1 MRRDQQIRVGY
12 NPRVKLNIT
21 LVAYVN
27 MGRLPCVDRGI
38 NNVGA
43 LKDVG
48 CNSIACVRL
57 DVSNDGWLV
66 ADI

>member
-1 MRRDQQIRVGY
+1 MVIS
-12 NPRVKLNIT
+12 PF
-21 LVAYVN
+21 
-27 MGRLPCVDRGI
+27 VDTGI
-38 NNVGA
+38 NNIGA

-48 CNSIACVRL
+48 CNYIDCFRL